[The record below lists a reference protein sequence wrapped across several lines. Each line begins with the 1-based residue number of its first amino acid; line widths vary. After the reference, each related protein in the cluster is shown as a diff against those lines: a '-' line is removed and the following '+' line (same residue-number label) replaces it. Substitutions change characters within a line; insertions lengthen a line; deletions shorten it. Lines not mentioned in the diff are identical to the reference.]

1 MLETLVNSLFSKR
14 NLPPYLRVL
23 FPVSGLRMKESLP
36 FKKSVATPRERGV
49 LGLSLTM
56 MLTRRRAWQKLKSAK
71 GLFRCRGRRG
81 VRVIDFC
88 NIFDD
93 FKVWFSKPSKLC
105 RSEKFEDDL
114 HLNFHLKSLTMPVP
128 DYLLSESAAGY
139 ALYEVKQSE
148 EIGARTRE
156 FLETLKDL
164 YTFSRLVNLVS
175 FTPFK
180 NAAHALENTND
191 ISEGPSPTNLGGV
204 TDL

>member
-1 MLETLVNSLFSKR
+1 M
-14 NLPPYLRVL
+14 
-23 FPVSGLRMKESLP
+23 
-36 FKKSVATPRERGV
+36 
-49 LGLSLTM
+49 
-56 MLTRRRAWQKLKSAK
+56 
-71 GLFRCRGRRG
+71 
-81 VRVIDFC
+81 DF
-88 NIFDD
+88 IFDD
-93 FKVWFSKPSKLC
+93 FEGWFSKASKLC
-105 RSEKFEDDL
+105 KSEKFEDDL
-114 HLNFHLKSLTMPVP
+114 HLNFHHLKSLTMPVP